1 MSREYDQYLIDHKE
15 SVRTAYQWF
24 KRNMPEF
31 VLDGLINSGLT
42 LEALEH
48 QILVEHD
55 ASKTRFDEYPAY
67 DRHFFSGLPLS
78 DTQSE
83 FNLAW
88 LKHIH
93 RNPHHWQYWV
103 LPSEDL
109 RTDPA
114 FALEMPQNYVLE
126 MLCDW
131 WSFSWRNYEPDRI
144 FEWWDRHKCKMIL
157 HPKTQW
163 LIHDTIWAMKEKLK
177 ANGMVPS

>member
-1 MSREYDQYLIDHKE
+1 MSREYDQYLEFHKA
-15 SVRTAYQWF
+15 SVRDAYQWF

-31 VLDGLINSGLT
+31 VLESLINSGLT

-55 ASKTRFDEYPAY
+55 VSKTRFDEYSAY
-67 DRHFFSGLPLS
+67 DRHFYAGIL
-78 DTQSE
+78 QSE
-83 FNLAW
+83 TQGAFDLAW

-103 LPSEDL
+103 LLSDDFRSIP
-109 RTDPA
+109 
-114 FALEMPQNYVLE
+114 ALEIPQNYVLE

-144 FEWWDRHKCKMIL
+144 FEWWDRHKDNMIL
-157 HPKTQW
+157 HPKTQE
-163 LIHDTIWAMKEKLK
+163 LIHDVIWTMTEKLK
-177 ANGMVPS
+177 ACSNEN